1 MNIVDESL
9 EIFAIRVDHNRGA
22 YSKYHLQQFFSK
34 EKILIVN
41 IIQDFEEKNIHN
53 KIVFRVY
60 AEDVNGIVF
69 EWQKIVEPTNAV
81 ITYKQPNK
89 SDLEMLN
96 EFYESLRNE
105 SNS

>member
-9 EIFAIRVDHNRGA
+9 EIFAIRVDHNKGA
-22 YSKYHLQQFFSK
+22 YSKYHIQQFFSK
-34 EKILIVN
+34 EKIIIVN
-41 IIQDFEEKNIHN
+41 IVQDFDEKNIHGN
-53 KIVFRVY
+53 TVFRVY
-60 AEDVNGIVF
+60 AEDMQGIVF
-69 EWQKIVEPTNAV
+69 EWQRIINPTDV
-81 ITYKQPNK
+81 VVTYKQPNK